1 MKSAVNMPGIAV
13 IAATNSSYV
22 TAASSVALVLGTLGF
37 VAGGTLLAARA
48 QMQSL
53 NQEGSSNGAT
63 PSKRP
68 RIKPLQAKQQSS
80 SVTPPPSPGTIDEKE
95 F

>member
-22 TAASSVALVLGTLGF
+22 TAASSVALGKLKYINHICHPTALQSDDFTAAVLGTLGF

-53 NQEGSSNGAT
+53 NQVA
-63 PSKRP
+63 
-68 RIKPLQAKQQSS
+68 
-80 SVTPPPSPGTIDEKE
+80 V
-95 F
+95 